1 MTRVAFQ
8 IHKVWTRVTFQIHR
22 VFYIEQ
28 RKLVDGYN
36 KQK

>member
-1 MTRVAFQ
+1 MTRVTFQ

>member
-1 MTRVAFQ
+1 MTRVTFQ
-8 IHKVWTRVTFQIHR
+8 IHIVWTRVTFQIHR
-22 VFYIEQ
+22 VFYIER